1 MDNESPERVEE
12 RETRRVLR
20 LIQDHLIHVHITL
33 GAVRESV
40 GLVDVFHHP
49 SNPLPNLNY
58 VTPRRN
64 TAWVSGQMV
73 QQGLNS
79 LRTHGRVSRVQYI
92 EGLFPPLFA
101 KTLRDLHLQ
110 VERETP
116 IMVYKISGVGSI
128 APALP
133 AAEVLPDGV
142 AIELVTDQRGIEA
155 WWYVWRNAFYDVLT
169 LGVEPLF
176 VGREMAALKLGQQ
189 LDFLVFRYGF
199 PVGVA
204 RLSIQ
209 EETAH
214 ISALALLKEVRT
226 PAMTRAL
233 QLAVVKNAIERKASL
248 VFAPGE
254 TDADRRQLREL
265 GFVDFG
271 SVVCYSAPGENVRE
285 ESHVNPLEQPV
296 LSF

>member
-1 MDNESPERVEE
+1 MENESAEAAEE
-12 RETRRVLR
+12 RETRRILR
-20 LIQDHLIHVHITL
+20 QVQDHLIHVHTTL
-33 GAVRESV
+33 GAVRETV
-40 GLVDVFHHP
+40 GMVDVFHHP
-49 SNPLPNLNY
+49 GNPLPNLNY

-73 QQGLNS
+73 KQGLDHLHS
-79 LRTHGRVSRVQYI
+79 FGRVPRVQYI

-101 KTLRDLHLQ
+101 KTLRDLSLQ

-116 IMVYKISGVGSI
+116 VMVYKPEGINGHTPPPIPPS
-128 APALP
+128 AM
-133 AAEVLPDGV
+133 PDGV
-142 AIELVTDQRGIEA
+142 TIDRVNDQRGIEA

-176 VGREMAALKLGQQ
+176 VGREMAALHLGQQ
-189 LDFLVFRYGF
+189 IDFLAYRYGF

-209 EETAH
+209 GETAH
-214 ISALALLKEVRT
+214 LAALALLKEVRT
-226 PAMTRAL
+226 PAMTRAMQVAAL
-233 QLAVVKNAIERKASL
+233 QSAVELEASL

-254 TDADRRQLREL
+254 TDAERRALREL
-265 GFVDFG
+265 GFLDFG
-271 SVVCYSAPGENVRE
+271 SIVCYAAPGEKTRE
-285 ESHVNPLEQPV
+285 EQHVIPLEQPV